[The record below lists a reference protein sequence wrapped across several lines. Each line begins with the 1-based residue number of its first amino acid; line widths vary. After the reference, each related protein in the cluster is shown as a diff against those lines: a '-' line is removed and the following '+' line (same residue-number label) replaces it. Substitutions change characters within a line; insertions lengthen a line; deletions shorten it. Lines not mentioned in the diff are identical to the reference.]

1 MMKLRHTLPVVLVA
15 ISGFAVSCSSP
26 DPEAT
31 ATAVVESPEAV
42 WVPGPAG
49 LSIPTGSQGPYELDP
64 VPHKW
69 EESPQGAAMA
79 AVAAQVYMAGADD
92 GTWTDVSR
100 LMLEPGAGR
109 DQWLQARALVTVDGV
124 VDNPAQFTGFSVAEY
139 DEEADK
145 AVIVLAT
152 TWSGGVSFAYPVQ
165 LSRTSGDWKVVL
177 PTQDQAPD
185 FTELSDQQLDD
196 FIAFNSAEE
205 KI

>member
-1 MMKLRHTLPVVLVA
+1 MKKLRHTFPAVLIALSGLAVA
-15 ISGFAVSCSSP
+15 CSSE
-26 DPEAT
+26 DTETSAIT
-31 ATAVVESPEAV
+31 SPEAV

-49 LSIPTGSQGPYELDP
+49 LSIPTGTQGPYESEP
-64 VPHKW
+64 VPHEW

-92 GTWTDVSR
+92 GLWPEVSR
-100 LMLEPGAGR
+100 YMIEPGPGR

-124 VDNPAQFTGFSVAEY
+124 VDDPAQFTGFNVVEY

-145 AVIVLAT
+145 AVVILAT
-152 TWSGGVSFAYPVQ
+152 SWSNGESFAYPVQ

-185 FTELSDQQLDD
+185 FTALSQQQLED
-196 FIAFNSAEE
+196 FVAFNSTEGNL
-205 KI
+205 

>member
-15 ISGFAVSCSSP
+15 ISGFAVSCSSAE
-26 DPEAT
+26 PEDA
-31 ATAVVESPEAV
+31 AIAVVESPEAV

-49 LSIPTGSQGPYELDP
+49 LSIPTGAQGPYELDP
-64 VPHKW
+64 VPHEW

-100 LMLEPGAGR
+100 FMLEPGAGR

-145 AVIVLAT
+145 ALIVLAT
-152 TWSGGVSFAYPVQ
+152 TWSDGVSFAYPVQ

-185 FTELSDQQLDD
+185 LTELSDQQLDD
-196 FIAFNSAEE
+196 FIAFTSAEE